1 LTAVRPIFLPARQE
15 IFQKKTTATAATR
28 GRPSAIVVP
37 ARGPRI
43 SSGARQEEGRIMQRH
58 RPTAGVLAAALAIA
72 CVAPAR
78 APAQAGGS
86 YRIDRATIAA
96 GGATLAGG
104 TFRLSGTV
112 GQPATAALSAA
123 GYRLYDGFWSPA
135 TSPATD
141 EIFANGF
148 DP

>member
-1 LTAVRPIFLPARQE
+1 
-15 IFQKKTTATAATR
+15 
-28 GRPSAIVVP
+28 
-37 ARGPRI
+37 
-43 SSGARQEEGRIMQRH
+43 MQRH
-58 RPTAGVLAAALAIA
+58 RPTAGVLVAALAIA
-72 CVAPAR
+72 GAAPAR
-78 APAQAGGS
+78 LPAQAGGS

-104 TFRLSGTV
+104 MFRLSGTV
-112 GQPATAALSAA
+112 GQPATATLGAA

-135 TSPATD
+135 NPPATD